1 VSKPISSP
9 YPATVPRT
17 PRRSLGSR
25 VRREWGRNK
34 YVYLMLLPVVAYFVI
49 FKYVPMYGAII
60 AFKDYSP
67 ALGIWESP
75 WVGMKWFRDFF
86 NSFYFWRLVENTFMI
101 NLYGLLFAF
110 PAPIILALLLNE
122 LTSERFKRLVQT
134 VTYLPHFVSTVVIVG
149 IVLDFLARD
158 GLINQLVMAFGGEP
172 VGFMSEPRFFRSVY
186 VGSGIWEGIGWGS
199 IIYLAALTGIDA
211 NLYEAAKVDG
221 ANRWQ
226 QMLHIT
232 LPGFLPII
240 MIMLILNFG
249 EMFEV
254 GFEKIILLYNPSVY
268 ETGDV
273 IASFTYRRGLLGAN
287 YSYGAAIGL
296 FNAVVNMTLLVIANR
311 LSRRFTETSLW

>member
-1 VSKPISSP
+1 
-9 YPATVPRT
+9 
-17 PRRSLGSR
+17 
-25 VRREWGRNK
+25 
-34 YVYLMLLPVVAYFVI
+34 MLLPVVAYFVI

-232 LPGFLPII
+232 LPGLLPII